1 MRLAIFC
8 HVAQA
13 SINHCVRVHE
23 ESGVIATHFLSGLEF
38 GFYTAR
44 DPLVAPAPPGPI
56 RESSGFIAWVR
67 RPLVLDTCLLVAEE
81 APVPM
86 GNEWRG

>member
-44 DPLVAPAPPGPI
+44 ATP
-56 RESSGFIAWVR
+56 
-67 RPLVLDTCLLVAEE
+67 
-81 APVPM
+81 
-86 GNEWRG
+86 

>member
-56 RESSGFIAWVR
+56 RRARTE
-67 RPLVLDTCLLVAEE
+67 
-81 APVPM
+81 
-86 GNEWRG
+86 

>member
-1 MRLAIFC
+1 M
-8 HVAQA
+8 
-13 SINHCVRVHE
+13 HE

-56 RESSGFIAWVR
+56 RRARTESRYGVRMDLPPSSSRKGMPGRPVEGCAGRELRFEQRAEGRRSGEF
-67 RPLVLDTCLLVAEE
+67 TS
-81 APVPM
+81 
-86 GNEWRG
+86 G